1 MERNITKEVIEKF
14 EKITGV
20 AIDIGCGEGY
30 DSIYLIKNNW
40 NVIAVD
46 LFVEVI
52 KKSAEKLDA
61 NLKDNLTIKRHEF
74 ENLDIPKVD
83 LILANYSISYCKKEK
98 FNLLI
103 NKIIESIKLNGRFA
117 GIIYGED
124 DYRKDFE
131 YMSFMTKGQFYKV
144 FGEKFEIEIFRE
156 SKEKD
161 IIKYNER
168 INHTYE
174 FIIRKIKE

>member
-1 MERNITKEVIEKF
+1 MERNITKEVIGKF
-14 EKITGV
+14 EKINGV
-20 AIDIGCGEGY
+20 AIDLGCGEGY

-40 NVIAVD
+40 NVIAID

-52 KKSAEKLDA
+52 KKLTKKLDV
-61 NLKDNLTIKRHEF
+61 NFKDNLTIKRQEF
-74 ENLDIPKVD
+74 ENLDIPKAD

-131 YMSFMTKGQFYKV
+131 YMSFMTKEQFYKV

-156 SKEKD
+156 WRKKN
-161 IIKYNER
+161 IIKDTER

>member
-1 MERNITKEVIEKF
+1 MK
-14 EKITGV
+14 KITGV
-20 AIDIGCGEGY
+20 AIDLGCGEGY

-40 NVIAVD
+40 KVIAID

-52 KKSAEKLDA
+52 KKLTNKLDE
-61 NLKDNLTIKRHEF
+61 NLKDNLIIKRQEF

-83 LILANYSISYCKKEK
+83 LILANYSISYCKREK
-98 FNLLI
+98 FDLFI
-103 NKIIESIKLNGRFA
+103 NKIIESVKVDGRFA

-124 DYRKDFE
+124 DYRKEFE
-131 YMSFMTKGQFYKV
+131 YMSFMTKEQFYKV

-161 IIKYNER
+161 SMKYNER